1 MKLVTTMIAAIIAST
16 AQVAAAS
23 ETQGAQVDSR
33 VSAFC
38 GTEHVNEIAGPNDV
52 VANPDGYFVTSLNEQ
67 ISLDDERIVFTNAEA
82 PYLCTRQVAT
92 PNMDATN
99 VIQKA
104 DQRMT
109 SWLFVPFHPLSR

>member
-1 MKLVTTMIAAIIAST
+1 MKLVTTLIAVIIASS
-16 AQVAAAS
+16 AQVAIAS
-23 ETQGAQVDSR
+23 EADGSQIDSR
-33 VSAFC
+33 VSALC
-38 GTEHVNEIAGPNDV
+38 GSEHSNEIAGPNDV
-52 VANPDGYFVTSLNEQ
+52 TANPDGYFVTSLNEQ
-67 ISLDDERIVFTNAEA
+67 ISLDDERIVFTNATA

-104 DQRMT
+104 DQRTT

>member
-1 MKLVTTMIAAIIAST
+1 MKIVTTIIAVIIACT
-16 AQVAAAS
+16 AQVAAAA
-23 ETQGAQVDSR
+23 ETQGSQVDSR